1 MEWVAERRGR
11 RAVQD
16 MMVKVLPAQ
25 GTRALSGS
33 LVTIRQ
39 VFIYLFFQS
48 RRLTACFHP
57 SAGLLLCLRKA
68 QSTPLAASSLKLC
81 QELKENFEE
90 RSATQSSILKREG
103 PRKNHR
109 RGRARKRGLGGG
121 FAVGG

>member
-1 MEWVAERRGR
+1 
-11 RAVQD
+11 
-16 MMVKVLPAQ
+16 MVKVLPAQ

-48 RRLTACFHP
+48 RQLTVCFHP

-68 QSTPLAASSLKLC
+68 QSTPLAVSSLKLC

-90 RSATQSSILKREG
+90 CSATQSSILKRAG
-103 PRKNHR
+103 PRRNHR
-109 RGRARKRGLGGG
+109 KERGGG
-121 FAVGG
+121 RVRGWGLHRSRWQFRLREAEG